1 MKKFYLLTL
10 SALTAIAV
18 NAQKNGPS
26 VKKQTVF
33 AVEQQPNQ
41 KPATSEKATIW
52 ESDFS
57 DAADWAIAHD
67 AADCSLDFS
76 IGSVSCAG
84 DYPIVDIA
92 STTASNGWAMVDSDN
107 YGGATGGNE
116 VEDSWLTMAVPVDLS
131 AYPNVI
137 IEFETFYRAYSY
149 EKPFIVVGVGD
160 GAGNVTWPTD
170 LNPDYDESTNPNVY
184 AALPAN
190 VDNPT
195 ANPYKVQIDISAAA
209 GGQSE
214 VYIRFNWT
222 GTWGYAW
229 FIDDFK
235 ILEQPENDVVLNT
248 EVFVGVNNEGI
259 EYGRTPITQLDDS
272 YEVAAYGENFGSTT
286 QTNVAVDVDFGSIS
300 YNYAVGDV
308 LSTDEIVVSNI
319 ETPALAVGLYE
330 GTYTVSSTEEVVG
343 GDNYGNNSLERNFEV
358 TTDVYSQDG
367 IDVQPASILSLGSL
381 GSNSFTSELSN
392 TVLAAMYHM
401 RETENQVNGIQIA
414 LANNSAEGAE
424 LTISIIDTA
433 VFLADGIGAVTG
445 INGNYAESGIYALT
459 ADDIANGYANIFF
472 DAPVT
477 LAPSAYFFAANCYYI
492 EDQAVRVLDD
502 QTVTQPWYASMIHLV
517 TDGSSY
523 SNGNALAIRVLS
535 GSAGIEETENNIFNV
550 YPNPAIDVINVTFTE
565 NFNGS
570 VSILNVTGKEVMTST
585 VNGAQL
591 SVSTDGL
598 SSGVYYVKVNDGMTS
613 QIAKV
618 VVKK

>member
-41 KPATSEKATIW
+41 KPANTEKATIW

-84 DYPIVDIA
+84 TYAIGDIA
-92 STTASNGWAMVDSDN
+92 STTASNGWAMVDSDL

-116 VEDSWLTMAVPVDLS
+116 VEDSWLTMAVPVDLT

-272 YEVAAYGENFGSTT
+272 YEVAAYGVNFGSTT

-319 ETPALAVGLYE
+319 ETPTLAVGLYE

-381 GSNSFTSELSN
+381 GSNSFSTELSN

-517 TDGSSY
+517 TDGLSY

-585 VNGAQL
+585 VNGAQH

>member
-10 SALTAIAV
+10 SALTAVAV
-18 NAQKNGPS
+18 NAQKNDVR
-26 VKKQTVF
+26 VKKQKVF
-33 AVEQQPNQ
+33 AVEQQPIH
-41 KPATSEKATIW
+41 KPVVTEKATIW

-57 DAADWAIAHD
+57 NAADWATTHD

-84 DYPIVDIA
+84 SYPIADIN
-92 STTASNGWAMVDSDN
+92 STTASNGWAIVDSDL

-116 VEDSWLTMAVPVDLS
+116 VEDSWLTMAAPVDLS

-137 IEFETFYRAYSY
+137 IEFETYYRSYSY

-170 LNPDYDESTNPNVY
+170 LNPDYDETTNPNVY
-184 AALPAN
+184 AAFPAN

-235 ILEQPENDVVLNT
+235 ILEQPENDVLLTT

-259 EYGRTPITQLDDS
+259 EYGRTPVTQLDDS
-272 YEVAAYGENFGSTT
+272 YEVAAYGENFGYAT
-286 QTNVAVDVDFGSIS
+286 QTNVAVDVDFGSFY

-308 LSTDEIVVSNI
+308 LSTDPIEATNI
-319 ETPALAVGLYE
+319 ETPDLSVGLYE
-330 GTYTVSSTEEVVG
+330 GTYTVTSTEEVSG
-343 GDNYGNNSLERNFEV
+343 SDNFGNNTLLRNFEV
-358 TTDVYSQDG
+358 TTDIYSQDG
-367 IDVQPASILSLGSL
+367 IDVQPASILTLGSL
-381 GSNSFTSELSN
+381 GSNSFSSELSN
-392 TVLAAMYHM
+392 TVLANMYHM
-401 RETENQVNGIQIA
+401 RETENQVNGMQIA
-414 LANNSAEGAE
+414 LANGSIEGAE

-433 VFLADGIGAVTG
+433 TFFANGIGAVTG
-445 INGNYAESGIYALT
+445 INGNYAESNIYALSA
-459 ADDIANGYANIFF
+459 ADISNGYANIYF
-472 DAPVT
+472 DAPIT

-492 EDQAVRVLDD
+492 EDQDVRILDD
-502 QTVTQPWYASMIHLV
+502 QTVAQPWYSSMIHLV
-517 TDGSSY
+517 SDGNSY
-523 SNGNALAIRVLS
+523 SNGNAFAIRVLS
-535 GSAGIEETENNIFNV
+535 GTSNIEETMNNTFNV
-550 YPNPAIDVINVTFTE
+550 YPNPATDMINVEFSE

-570 VSILNVTGKEVMTST
+570 VSILDIAGKEVSTST
-585 VNGAQL
+585 VSGVQHT
-591 SVSTDGL
+591 VSTSALTNGI
-598 SSGVYYVKVNDGMTS
+598 YFVKVNDGTAS
-613 QIAKV
+613 QIERI

>member
-26 VKKQTVF
+26 VKKQKVF

-41 KPATSEKATIW
+41 KPANTEKATIW

-84 DYPIVDIA
+84 TYAIGDIA
-92 STTASNGWAMVDSDN
+92 STTASNGWAMVDSDL

-116 VEDSWLTMAVPVDLS
+116 VEDSWLTMAVPVDLT

-319 ETPALAVGLYE
+319 ETPTLAVGLYE

-381 GSNSFTSELSN
+381 GSNSFSTELSN

-517 TDGSSY
+517 TDGTSY

-585 VNGAQL
+585 VNGAQH

>member
-18 NAQKNGPS
+18 NAQKNGAS

-33 AVEQQPNQ
+33 AVEQQPNH
-41 KPATSEKATIW
+41 KPVATEKATIW

-57 DAADWAIAHD
+57 NAADWAVAHD

-84 DYPIVDIA
+84 DYPIGDIA
-92 STTASNGWAMVDSDN
+92 STTASNGWAMVDSDA

-149 EKPFIVVGVGD
+149 EKPFVVVGVGD

-195 ANPYKVQIDISAAA
+195 PNPYKVQIDISAAA

-272 YEVAAYGENFGSTT
+272 YEVAAYGVNIGSET
-286 QTNVAVDVDFGSIS
+286 QTNVAVDVDFGSIN
-300 YNYAVGDV
+300 YNYVVGDV
-308 LSTDEIVVSNI
+308 LSTDEIAVSNI
-319 ETPALAVGLYE
+319 ETPALALGLYE

-343 GDNYGNNSLERNFEV
+343 GENYENNSLVRNFEV
-358 TTDVYSQDG
+358 TTDIYSQDG
-367 IDVQPASILSLGSL
+367 IDVQPAENLALGSL
-381 GSNSFTSELSN
+381 GSDSFSGELSN
-392 TVLAAMYHM
+392 TVLAAQYHM
-401 RETENQVNGIQIA
+401 RESENQVNGIQIA
-414 LANNSAEGAE
+414 LANGSSEGGE

-433 VFLADGIGAVTG
+433 VFFADGIGAVTG
-445 INGNYAESGIYALT
+445 LNGNYAESGIYSLT
-459 ADDIANGYANIFF
+459 ADDITNGYANIFF

-477 LAPSAYFFAANCYYI
+477 LAPNAYFFAANCYYI
-492 EDQAVRVLDD
+492 ENQAVRVLDD
-502 QTVTQPWYASMIHLV
+502 QTVAQPFWASAIHLV

-523 SNGNALAIRVLS
+523 TNGNALAIRVLS
-535 GSAGIEETENNIFNV
+535 GTAGIEETENNIFNV
-550 YPNPAIDVINVTFTE
+550 YPNPASDLINVTFTE

-585 VNGAQL
+585 VNGAQHSL
-591 SVSTDGL
+591 STDAL

>member
-26 VKKQTVF
+26 VKKQKVF

-41 KPATSEKATIW
+41 KPANTEKATIW

-84 DYPIVDIA
+84 DYPIGDIA
-92 STTASNGWAMVDSDN
+92 STTASNGWAMVDSDL

-116 VEDSWLTMAVPVDLS
+116 VEDSWLTMAVPVDLT

-137 IEFETFYRAYSY
+137 IEFETFYQAYSY

-272 YEVAAYGENFGSTT
+272 YEVAAYGVNFGSTT

-319 ETPALAVGLYE
+319 ETPTLAVGLYE

-381 GSNSFTSELSN
+381 GSNSFSTELSN

-517 TDGSSY
+517 TDGLSY

-585 VNGAQL
+585 VNGAQH

>member
-10 SALTAIAV
+10 SALTAVAV
-18 NAQKNGPS
+18 NAQKNDVR
-26 VKKQTVF
+26 VKKQKVF
-33 AVEQQPNQ
+33 AVEQQPIH
-41 KPATSEKATIW
+41 KPVVTEKATIW

-57 DAADWAIAHD
+57 NAADWATTHD

-84 DYPIVDIA
+84 SYPIADIN
-92 STTASNGWAMVDSDN
+92 STTASNGWAIVDSDL

-116 VEDSWLTMAVPVDLS
+116 VEDSWLTMAAPVDLS

-137 IEFETFYRAYSY
+137 IEFETYYRSYSY

-170 LNPDYDESTNPNVY
+170 LNPDYDETTNPNVY
-184 AALPAN
+184 AAFPAN

-235 ILEQPENDVVLNT
+235 ILEQPENDVLLTT

-259 EYGRTPITQLDDS
+259 EYGRTPVTQLDDS
-272 YEVAAYGENFGSTT
+272 YEVAAYGENFGYAT
-286 QTNVAVDVDFGSIS
+286 QTNVAVDVDFGSFY
-300 YNYAVGDV
+300 YNYALGDV
-308 LSTDEIVVSNI
+308 LSTDPIEATNI
-319 ETPALAVGLYE
+319 ETPALSVGLYE
-330 GTYTVSSTEEVVG
+330 GTYTVTSTEEVSG
-343 GDNYGNNSLERNFEV
+343 SDNFGNNTLLRNFEV
-358 TTDVYSQDG
+358 TTDIYSQDG
-367 IDVQPASILSLGSL
+367 IDVQPASILTLGSL
-381 GSNSFTSELSN
+381 GSNSFSSELSN
-392 TVLAAMYHM
+392 TVLANMYHM
-401 RETENQVNGIQIA
+401 RETENQVNGMQIA
-414 LANNSAEGAE
+414 LANGSIEGAE

-433 VFLADGIGAVTG
+433 TFFANGIGAVTG
-445 INGNYAESGIYALT
+445 INGNYAESNIYALSA
-459 ADDIANGYANIFF
+459 ADISNGYANIYF
-472 DAPVT
+472 DAPIT

-492 EDQAVRVLDD
+492 EDQDVRILDD
-502 QTVTQPWYASMIHLV
+502 QTVAQPWYSSMIHLV
-517 TDGSSY
+517 SDGNSY
-523 SNGNALAIRVLS
+523 SNGNAFAIRVLS
-535 GSAGIEETENNIFNV
+535 GTSNIEETMNNTFNV
-550 YPNPAIDVINVTFTE
+550 YPNPATDMINVEFSE

-570 VSILNVTGKEVMTST
+570 VSILDIAGKEVSTST
-585 VNGAQL
+585 VSGVQHT
-591 SVSTDGL
+591 VSTSALTNGI
-598 SSGVYYVKVNDGMTS
+598 YFVKVNDGTAS
-613 QIAKV
+613 QIERI

>member
-10 SALTAIAV
+10 SALAAIAV
-18 NAQKNGPS
+18 NAQKNGAS

-41 KPATSEKATIW
+41 KPTTSEKATIW

-137 IEFETFYRAYSY
+137 IEFETFYLAFSY

-585 VNGAQL
+585 VNGAQH

>member
-1 MKKFYLLTL
+1 M
-10 SALTAIAV
+10 
-18 NAQKNGPS
+18 
-26 VKKQTVF
+26 
-33 AVEQQPNQ
+33 
-41 KPATSEKATIW
+41 
-52 ESDFS
+52 
-57 DAADWAIAHD
+57 
-67 AADCSLDFS
+67 
-76 IGSVSCAG
+76 
-84 DYPIVDIA
+84 
-92 STTASNGWAMVDSDN
+92 
-107 YGGATGGNE
+107 
-116 VEDSWLTMAVPVDLS
+116 
-131 AYPNVI
+131 
-137 IEFETFYRAYSY
+137 
-149 EKPFIVVGVGD
+149 
-160 GAGNVTWPTD
+160 TWPTD

-445 INGNYAESGIYALT
+445 INGNYAESQIYALT

-472 DAPVT
+472 DAPIT
-477 LAPSAYFFAANCYYI
+477 LAPNAYYFAANCYYI

-502 QTVTQPWYASMIHLV
+502 QTVAQPWYASMIHLV